1 MIYGKFSKI
10 HFVGIGG
17 IGMSGIA
24 EVMLTMGYTVTGSD
38 LRESPVTRRLADLG
52 AVIHFG
58 HSAENLGDTDVVV
71 ISSAIEDDNVEVAS
85 ARERKIPVIKRVEM
99 LAELMRIKYGV
110 AVAGAH
116 GKTTTTSMIATILT
130 KADLDPTVVIGGRL
144 DSLGSNARLGS
155 GDVMVAE
162 ADESD
167 GSFLRLNPAIAVVTN
182 IDSEHLDYYKQISAV
197 EEAFLKFINNVP
209 FYGLSVVCLDDPHIQ
224 MMIPQ
229 FQKRFLTYGLSVQ
242 ADLQAREISFDGL
255 TTTFC
260 VHLKDRDLGT
270 VTLRLPGMH
279 NLMNSLAAIGVGLE
293 LDLKLQDM
301 AVALYNLSQIQRRF
315 EIVGKFDDVLV
326 MDDYGHHPSE
336 ITATLNAAKQAWSE
350 RRLVAVF
357 QPHRYTRTK
366 LLFDRFVTAFYQAD
380 VLIVNDIYP
389 AGEKKIKG
397 VDSQWLTEGIREH
410 GHRDVICIP
419 EGQQTVAHL
428 LEILA
433 DNDLLLTL
441 GAGDVWK
448 VGRELL
454 KQKGINGA
462 TA

>member
-1 MIYGKFSKI
+1 
-10 HFVGIGG
+10 
-17 IGMSGIA
+17 
-24 EVMLTMGYTVTGSD
+24 
-38 LRESPVTRRLADLG
+38 
-52 AVIHFG
+52 
-58 HSAENLGDTDVVV
+58 
-71 ISSAIEDDNVEVAS
+71 
-85 ARERKIPVIKRVEM
+85 
-99 LAELMRIKYGV
+99 
-110 AVAGAH
+110 
-116 GKTTTTSMIATILT
+116 
-130 KADLDPTVVIGGRL
+130 
-144 DSLGSNARLGS
+144 
-155 GDVMVAE
+155 MVAE

-197 EEAFLKFINNVP
+197 EEAFLQFINNVP

-301 AVALYNLSQIQRRF
+301 ADALYNLSQIQRRF

-410 GHRDVICIP
+410 GHRYVIYIP